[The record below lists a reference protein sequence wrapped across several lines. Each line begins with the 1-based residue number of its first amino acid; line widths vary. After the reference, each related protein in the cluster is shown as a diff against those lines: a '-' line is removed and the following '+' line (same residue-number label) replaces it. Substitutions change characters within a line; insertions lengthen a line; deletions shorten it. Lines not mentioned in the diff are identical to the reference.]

1 MNKSVMII
9 ALGDIYWTRFAAHF
23 SEKLMKENIPCV
35 IVLESRAGEYQ
46 SFLRRVEY
54 PNAKVYYLTDFVNK
68 ADLRRDAVNCMP
80 IMSDYLRVEM
90 LGQKKKLFKT
100 DWNMV
105 ASCISEFTQ
114 HVMDNEDIGL
124 MIGDQVST
132 SLSYNFCEAATKVG
146 AVYWGLA
153 GSRLSGRHIMSKT
166 IKSEDMIVG
175 EIYEEIVSAKKP
187 MTAEEEKWATQYL
200 AEIDSQVPDYMR
212 SKRLNNVTP
221 GKFIRPR
228 FIKSII
234 GSLLYALLESSDNKA
249 ILIKDKPLNGII
261 TATFRNFSRWSKVSR
276 ITKYLI
282 NDVEK
287 ELNGSKYYIFPIHYQ
302 PEASTVVASPRH
314 SDQLNLIKN
323 LSFSMPAGTKLVVKE
338 HVSNIGFPD
347 VEFYRA
353 VKSYP
358 NVILASHN
366 CNIKELIRNS
376 LGVITITSTAGFEAL
391 LLNKHVYYFGDVFYT
406 YHPNA
411 IKLDAWEEAEKIL
424 GNSNEL
430 HKFDNVAFLVAYK
443 RYTYEGRIDFER
455 HDFSITDKLLN
466 RVRVHMRYD

>member
-1 MNKSVMII
+1 MNKSVMIL
-9 ALGDIYWTRFAAHF
+9 ALGDIYWTKFAAHF
-23 SEKLMKENIPCV
+23 SQKLIKENIPCV

-46 SFLRRVEY
+46 SFLKRAEY
-54 PNAKVYYLTDFVNK
+54 ANANVYYLTDYVNN

-90 LGQKKKLFKT
+90 LGQKKKLYET

-105 ASCISEFTQ
+105 ASCVNEFTQ
-114 HVMDNEDIGL
+114 HVMENENIGL
-124 MIGDQVST
+124 IIGDQVST
-132 SLSYNFCEAATKVG
+132 SLSYNFCEAATRIS
-146 AVYWGLA
+146 ASYWGLA

-166 IKSEDMIVG
+166 IKSEDVIVG
-175 EIYEEIVSAKKP
+175 QLYEEIVSSTKP
-187 MTAEEEKWATQYL
+187 ISPEEKEWAGKYL
-200 AEIDSQVPDYMR
+200 VEIDSQVPDYMR

-221 GKFIRPR
+221 GKFFRPR

-234 GSLLYALLESSDNKA
+234 GSLLYTLLESSDNKA

-261 TATFRNFSRWSKVSR
+261 TAAFRNFSRWSKVSR

-282 NDVEK
+282 DDVEK
-287 ELNGSKYYIFPIHYQ
+287 ELSGSEYYIFPIHYQ

-323 LSFSMPAGTKLVVKE
+323 LAFSMPAGTKLVVKE

-347 VEFYRA
+347 VEFYKA

-411 IKLDAWEEAEKIL
+411 IKLDAWAETEKIL
-424 GNSNEL
+424 SNKNEL
-430 HKFDNVAFLVAYK
+430 HKFDNIAFLVAYK

-455 HDFSITDKLLN
+455 HDFSISDGLLN
-466 RVRVHMRYD
+466 RVRTYIRA